1 MSDAC
6 CKEHP
11 PQLLKCLQAGFILSE
26 TGLIIFG
33 ELTLPFSTFPSIC
46 SPGRVNGA
54 NISPFG
60 VSIIPSPNWPS
71 RSTIYSKN
79 YITPLVLKFTVAKDI
94 N

>member
-1 MSDAC
+1 VSDAC

-46 SPGRVNGA
+46 SPGRVKGA

-60 VSIIPSPNWPS
+60 VSIIHHLIGPVDQQ
-71 RSTIYSKN
+71 
-79 YITPLVLKFTVAKDI
+79 YIQTFILHH
-94 N
+94 